1 MNETRLRG
9 KKILRI
15 AHILLL
21 IGLVAGCAAPTP
33 STLEKGKDR
42 IYIENVW
49 MRPSPLPEGNSAI
62 YFTIVNPL
70 DRADRLLAVSSQL
83 GMTGLHES
91 VTENNIVRMEARPDG
106 FEIAPRSSLELTPG
120 GKHIMV
126 MGIAEPLAVGETV
139 TVTLNFEMVGDVTIA
154 VPVAEK
160 P

>member
-1 MNETRLRG
+1 
-9 KKILRI
+9 
-15 AHILLL
+15 
-21 IGLVAGCAAPTP
+21 
-33 STLEKGKDR
+33 
-42 IYIENVW
+42 
-49 MRPSPLPEGNSAI
+49 
-62 YFTIVNPL
+62 L